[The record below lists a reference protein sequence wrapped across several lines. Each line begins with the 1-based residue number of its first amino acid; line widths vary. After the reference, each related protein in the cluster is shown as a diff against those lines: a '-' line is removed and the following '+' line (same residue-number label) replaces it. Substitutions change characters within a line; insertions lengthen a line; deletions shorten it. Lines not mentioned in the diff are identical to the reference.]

1 MSASMNHEQP
11 ALQNISSAHIPF
23 SLMIK
28 FMFDTRIMPV
38 DDFGAAYLFL
48 SLSVSYY
55 GWIFQK
61 AKVDSILSIVSAR
74 QGHIDLYVPLNLS
87 CTMYYNYIY
96 TLHMQSRFQSPV
108 LFVCFGLTVFH

>member
-1 MSASMNHEQP
+1 
-11 ALQNISSAHIPF
+11 
-23 SLMIK
+23 
-28 FMFDTRIMPV
+28 MPV